1 MFSAMY
7 IQANNIAVCYC
18 LLNKRRISPKLSI
31 GIMPEQAC
39 FEYGI
44 GPVAP
49 ATVEVKTIERHFLK
63 QRIGAAAVYHHQHHV
78 LKAPCPHAVCV
89 SICASSSYI
98 HGCRLWQS
106 IDYRFTGIHCF
117 AYAVT

>member
-1 MFSAMY
+1 
-7 IQANNIAVCYC
+7 
-18 LLNKRRISPKLSI
+18 
-31 GIMPEQAC
+31 MPEQAC
-39 FEYGI
+39 LEYGI
-44 GPVAP
+44 GPVTP
-49 ATVEVKTIERHFLK
+49 ATRGAHKVITIEYHFLK
-63 QRIGAAAVYHHQHHV
+63 QRIVTAAIDHHQHHV
-78 LKAPCPHAVCV
+78 LEAPCHHAVCV